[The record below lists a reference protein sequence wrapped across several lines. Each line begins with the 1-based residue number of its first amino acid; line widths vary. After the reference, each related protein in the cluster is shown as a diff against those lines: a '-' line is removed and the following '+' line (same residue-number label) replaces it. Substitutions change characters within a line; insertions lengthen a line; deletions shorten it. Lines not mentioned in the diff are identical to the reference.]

1 MPHILDELG
10 NERNLGVYPITAAG
24 PAEID
29 PPESI
34 AWALDPHA
42 PVPDEYRHLVNNPNE
57 ESTIDAQEEG
67 T

>member
-10 NERNLGVYPITAAG
+10 NESTGDMTQRRFAF
-24 PAEID
+24 EID

-57 ESTIDAQEEG
+57 DSTIDAQEEG